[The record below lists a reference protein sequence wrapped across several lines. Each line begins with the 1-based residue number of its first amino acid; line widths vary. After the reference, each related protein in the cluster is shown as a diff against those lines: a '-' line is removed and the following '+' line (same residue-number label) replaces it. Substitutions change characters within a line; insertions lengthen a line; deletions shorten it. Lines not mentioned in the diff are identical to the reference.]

1 MSWRRMRRL
10 LARWSGGIEFL
21 VWGDNPWKAVLTSV
35 TLGMLAGSALALAG
49 LIGGDRMGPGASRL
63 NALGLLLIC
72 LTYFIGVGFYGAWA
86 KDHKSTRPV
95 GIGRHSRNPKR

>member
-1 MSWRRMRRL
+1 
-10 LARWSGGIEFL
+10 
-21 VWGDNPWKAVLTSV
+21 
-35 TLGMLAGSALALAG
+35 
-49 LIGGDRMGPGASRL
+49 MGPGASRL